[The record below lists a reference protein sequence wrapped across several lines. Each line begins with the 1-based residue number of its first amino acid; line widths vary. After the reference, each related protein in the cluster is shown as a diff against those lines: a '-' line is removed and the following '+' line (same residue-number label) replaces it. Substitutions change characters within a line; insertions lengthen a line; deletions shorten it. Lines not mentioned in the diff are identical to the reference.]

1 MSREIKFRAWYEKTS
16 QMGYDFVS
24 LGRQYFNTETEK
36 TEFKLYIDVMLED
49 NGSKNKNI
57 TSVEGVPD
65 GKGLVLMQF
74 TGLFDKNGVEIYE
87 GDVVEHGSRD
97 ELDFGVGTVERNKEW
112 ACFELK
118 CSYDWGDT
126 HTSNEVIAASREWR
140 VIGNIYENPEL
151 LEAEL

>member
-1 MSREIKFRAWYEKTS
+1 MSREIKFRAWDGNKAV
-16 QMGYDFVS
+16 DFGD
-24 LGRQYFNTETEK
+24 LMCKQGHFNAFINTLAERTAANK
-36 TEFKLYIDVMLED
+36 PND
-49 NGSKNKNI
+49 NKYK
-57 TSVEGVPD
+57 
-65 GKGLVLMQF
+65 LMQY
-74 TGLFDKNGVEIYE
+74 TGLKDKNGVEIYE